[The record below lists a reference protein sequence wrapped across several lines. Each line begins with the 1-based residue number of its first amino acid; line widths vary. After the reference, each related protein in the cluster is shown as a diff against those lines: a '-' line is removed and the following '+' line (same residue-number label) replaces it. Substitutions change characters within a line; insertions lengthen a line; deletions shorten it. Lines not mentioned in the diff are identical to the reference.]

1 MEGDTKLGS
10 KNIPSD
16 AVDKVQVMRN
26 FTTVSQMKGL
36 ETIMMT
42 LR

>member
-16 AVDKVQVMRN
+16 AADKVQVMHFN
-26 FTTVSQMKGL
+26 EVSQMKGL